1 MTGLLHDVAR
11 AALPVATALLVVAV
25 AARVALWA
33 DLDDER
39 LTHTAREYLAPLTTW
54 CLGAVAV
61 YAVALGGAGEA
72 GVLSLALAGGIGAA
86 AVVLRVPDEF
96 NRPEETGSGGKP
108 QPVAAD
114 ARRGRATSAPAGRPA
129 DARAAES
136 SSRAA
141 TRPWGAHEDA
151 SRAKTH
157 PLGAAADASRAKTHP
172 LGAAADASRAKTRP
186 LGDDL
191 AAARAGGGLWLEP
204 EEDTART
211 GLWSR

>member
-1 MTGLLHDVAR
+1 VTGLLHDVAR
-11 AALPVATALLVVAV
+11 AALPVASALLVVAL

-39 LTHTAREYLAPLTTW
+39 LTYVARQYLAPLTTW

-72 GVLSLALAGGIGAA
+72 GVVPLALAGGIGAA
-86 AVVLRVPDEF
+86 AVVLRVKDEL
-96 NRPEETGSGGKP
+96 NRPEETGRGKEP
-108 QPVAAD
+108 RPVAAD

-129 DARAAES
+129 GSRAAEDS
-136 SSRAA
+136 ARA
-141 TRPWGAHEDA
+141 E
-151 SRAKTH
+151 
-157 PLGAAADASRAKTHP
+157 
-172 LGAAADASRAKTRP
+172 TRP

-191 AAARAGGGLWLEP
+191 AAARAAGGLWLEP
-204 EEDTART
+204 AEDAKRT